1 MRIRYRRSP
10 TGERLPPLY
19 DWRLLHTAP
28 SVVADMVRT
37 LPQPVQTWAGR
48 LLWWDRYAVLNI
60 SAPMFMI
67 WVRDRDTP
75 EPDPLQLAEAL
86 EFLGYTKEYAR
97 LRACGGDSQRKSVD
111 ALWDTDLPEHQ

>member
-1 MRIRYRRSP
+1 
-10 TGERLPPLY
+10 
-19 DWRLLHTAP
+19 
-28 SVVADMVRT
+28 MVRT

-60 SAPMFMI
+60 SAPMFML
-67 WVRDRDTP
+67 WVRDRNTTD
-75 EPDPLQLAEAL
+75 PDPLQLAEAL

-111 ALWDTDLPEHQ
+111 KIWNTDSPEHQ